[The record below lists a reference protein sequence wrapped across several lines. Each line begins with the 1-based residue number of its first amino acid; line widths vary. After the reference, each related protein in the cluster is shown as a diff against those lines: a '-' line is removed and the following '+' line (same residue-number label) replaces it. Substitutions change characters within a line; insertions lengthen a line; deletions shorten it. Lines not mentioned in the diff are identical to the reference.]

1 MRHNRAKNLA
11 GKKDR
16 AVIKELNKEIAK
28 AVGVWFRAKSTVGD
42 CKAAEAELNDAYQK
56 ALAAPDKEKKAPAQD
71 KKAA

>member
-1 MRHNRAKNLA
+1 
-11 GKKDR
+11 
-16 AVIKELNKEIAK
+16 
-28 AVGVWFRAKSTVGD
+28 VGD